1 MTGLEQGSLSELV
14 AAAIRGVPEEYQDL
28 MWGNIVLVGG
38 TAGTKGLRRRLYVT
52 LSPSAYEL
60 RTMAPT
66 DVPVD
71 VRLAADPVIAPTLG
85 ALALLQAP
93 PNSPPGQFLSAH
105 LVTRDAYLKHG
116 GSAGAPG
123 ERGGSALGD
132 ARFGD
137 WNASRSA

>member
-1 MTGLEQGSLSELV
+1 
-14 AAAIRGVPEEYQDL
+14 
-28 MWGNIVLVGG
+28 
-38 TAGTKGLRRRLYVT
+38 
-52 LSPSAYEL
+52 
-60 RTMAPT
+60 MAPV

-93 PNSPPGQFLSAH
+93 SDSPNGEFLTNH
-105 LVTRDAYLKHG
+105 LLARDAYLKNG
-116 GSAGAPG
+116 GSAVGPG

-137 WNASRSA
+137 WNTTAPAP